1 MDSYSS
7 FLVGREERR
16 KLYLCRSGK
25 AARGWTASAAILVFA
40 AVVAAGPNDGD
51 PWNQKPY
58 TEWTLPEVLRVTQD
72 SPWARSLSNKG
83 ELAAHQPAPKMS
95 FDDSPRGRWVSGAN
109 GQLMNVPT
117 PVPVQTPETA
127 VSPLIAAN
135 SNLRDAVI
143 LWSSSETIR
152 QAYFRMAALQHKA
165 DETQSKSLE
174 PNLGDYY
181 RITVMAS
188 HIPSMLASYRGPLE
202 IALKKSVYL
211 KTDVKGQKIHPA
223 RIEAAL
229 KTAQPMINFYFPRML
244 NGSPTIDPRTQAIE
258 FDWTSRNG
266 EINVTFEPRKM
277 LRNGW
282 PDL

>member
-1 MDSYSS
+1 V
-7 FLVGREERR
+7 L
-16 KLYLCRSGK
+16 
-25 AARGWTASAAILVFA
+25 A
-40 AVVAAGPNDGD
+40 AVAAGGPNDGD

-83 ELAAHQPAPKMS
+83 ELAAHQPAPKMA
-95 FDDSPRGRWVSGAN
+95 FDDSARGRWVSGAS

-117 PVPVQTPETA
+117 PAPVQTPETA

-152 QAYFRMAALQHKA
+152 QAYFRLAALRHKA
-165 DETQSKSLE
+165 DEAQSKSLE

-181 RITVMAS
+181 RITVTAS

-202 IALKKSVYL
+202 NALKKSVYL
-211 KTDVKGQKIHPA
+211 KTDVNRQKIHPA

-229 KTAQPMINFYFPRML
+229 KTAQPMINFYFPRVL
-244 NGSPTIDPRTQAIE
+244 NGSPTIDPRTQAID

-266 EINVTFEPRKM
+266 EIKVTFEPRKM
-277 LRNGW
+277 MRNGW